1 MRSRSDSGFTIIEVL
16 ATLGLL
22 GILFLVALPQL
33 TVPGTFDVAVLADQL
48 ASDLRLARQ
57 LAVSGWDPAVGR
69 VNYILEFSPLTP
81 PYTSYT
87 VRNAVT
93 LTDEPDFP
101 KALPASVAVT
111 GRQRFIFTPTGCVDD
126 DGIGQTCAGTDGE
139 VDLASGTDTARV
151 RVFWYRGRVRVDQP

>member
-1 MRSRSDSGFTIIEVL
+1 VRVSSDTGFTIIEVL

-22 GILFLVALPQL
+22 GLLFLVALPQL
-33 TVPGTFDVAVLADQL
+33 TVPGTLDVAVLADQI

-69 VNYILEFSPLTP
+69 VNYILEFSPAAP
-81 PYTSYT
+81 PYTGYT

-93 LTDEPDFP
+93 SADEPDFP
-101 KALPASVAVT
+101 KEIPSNVAIT
-111 GRQRFIFTPTGCVDD
+111 GRQRFIFTPSGCVDD
-126 DGIGQTCAGTDGE
+126 DGVGQTCGGTDGE

-151 RVFWYRGRVRVDQP
+151 RVFWYRGRIRVDQP